1 VSLSARPKAAA
12 RGAGGDGFDNARV
25 DLDGGDAGRGGREEA
40 RGEVTRARADLED
53 GVSRLQRCAARD
65 GVEDARVGE
74 QVLALRLV
82 QLESPV
88 PLLRRRRI

>member
-25 DLDGGDAGRGGREEA
+25 DLDGGDAGREEA

-65 GVEDARVGE
+65 GVEDARVSE

-82 QLESPV
+82 QPESPV